1 MNKNNKKNKIKKTY
15 YSNLSNKDREKQIK
29 MIEKSRRMYKHG
41 KYFTRKKLNYP
52 IKISPHIIRAQ
63 KLYGTKII
71 PSKELVSKTGCSLK
85 ALQQIVKK
93 GKGAYYSSGSRPSQT
108 AHSWAYARLASAISG
123 GKASKVDYHIL
134 KKCNKS
140 KKAFQL
146 AIK

>member
-1 MNKNNKKNKIKKTY
+1 MNKNKIKKTY
-15 YSNLSNKDREKQIK
+15 YSNLSNKDRDKQIK
-29 MIEKSRRMYKHG
+29 MIEKSRRMYKQG

-71 PSKELVSKTGCSLK
+71 PTKELVSKTGCSLK

-134 KKCNKS
+134 KTCNKN

>member
-1 MNKNNKKNKIKKTY
+1 MNKIKKTY
-15 YSNLSNKDREKQIK
+15 YAQLSANNRDKQIA
-29 MIEKSRRMYKHG
+29 MIKKSRRMYKKG

-52 IKISPHIIRAQ
+52 VKISPHIIRAQ
-63 KLYGTKII
+63 KIYGTKII
-71 PSKELVSKTGCSLK
+71 PSKELASKTGCSLK

-93 GKGAYYSSGSRPSQT
+93 GEGAYYSSGSRPSQT

-134 KKCNKS
+134 KTCNKS

-146 AIK
+146 AKL